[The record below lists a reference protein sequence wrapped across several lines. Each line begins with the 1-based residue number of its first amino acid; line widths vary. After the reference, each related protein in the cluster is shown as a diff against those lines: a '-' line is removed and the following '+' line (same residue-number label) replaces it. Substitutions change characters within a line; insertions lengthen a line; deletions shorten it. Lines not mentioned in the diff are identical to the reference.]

1 MSSTC
6 SKKRKATA
14 PADGKGGSKKSS
26 STLPKEA
33 PSQAQEVPGSPPSIP
48 RLPPPVWGHVMD
60 YMPYREVRSA
70 LLIAKMIANE
80 ATRYV
85 QTLNIMKSS
94 QLDIPAARR
103 FSSNVQNINILC
115 LLRQTEDNY
124 HDTIS
129 EDAARRISP
138 FFSIFPVLK
147 RAFVGGALE
156 RPTGAGALPGQKV
169 VYFADMCRGPTNHY
183 EIFRALISSLLGAF
197 KSRSLPKTLESLEG
211 ILNSGATSRGCIKVH
226 RPCYFC
232 SQICRYFPFEALMDV
247 VAEQFHDDLCLKRS
261 DILTIL
267 QKRPG
272 WTRYT
277 KAKSKGVFLAFL
289 TRYTHA
295 YLGLLAETSSLWQKL
310 EEAGVALDASFEG
323 IRFLDWDGLAVVDDL
338 IKFGLD
344 PKLVTKEALYNALEI
359 GGDEGR
365 KNDVFSKGTVDVLI
379 SRGFLLDRTDLVII
393 DETKEPELEE
403 IDGFACT
410 L

>member
-1 MSSTC
+1 MPPT

-14 PADGKGGSKKSS
+14 PSDEKGGSKKLISAH
-26 STLPKEA
+26 PKEV
-33 PSQAQEVPGSPPSIP
+33 PSPARDVPGSPPTIP
-48 RLPPPVWGHVMD
+48 RLPPPVWGHVLD
-60 YMPYREVRSA
+60 YMHYGDVRTA
-70 LLIAKMIANE
+70 LLVSKTIATK

-85 QTLNIMKSS
+85 QTLSIMKSS

-156 RPTGAGALPGQKV
+156 RPTGAGALPGQKI

-211 ILNSGATSRGCIKVH
+211 ILNSGVTSRGCIKLH
-226 RPCYFC
+226 DRCNFC
-232 SQICRYFPFEALMDV
+232 SQICRYFPFEELITV
-247 VAEQFHDDLCLKRS
+247 VTELFHDDLCLQRS
-261 DILTIL
+261 EILTIM
-267 QKRPG
+267 QTRPG
-272 WTRYT
+272 WTRYAQ
-277 KAKSKGVFLAFL
+277 AKSKGIFLAFL

-295 YLGLLAETSSLWQKL
+295 YLDDAVALCQRL
-310 EEAGVALDASFEG
+310 EEAGVTLDASFEC
-323 IRFLDWDGLAVVDDL
+323 IRYLDWDGLAVIDDF
-338 IKFGLD
+338 IACGLG
-344 PKLVTKEALYNALEI
+344 PKLVTKEALYNALGI
-359 GGDEGR
+359 GKKEGR
-365 KNDVFSKGTVDVLI
+365 QNDVFSKGTVDVLI
-379 SRGFLLDRTDLVII
+379 SRGFPLDRMDLVII

-403 IDGFACT
+403 LDGFACT